1 MSIYWFTGQPG
12 AGKTTLAKEL
22 VKYLQ
27 TTQRGIHHVDGDN
40 LREIFEN
47 KDYSISGRKKNIDL
61 AQKIS
66 KFLSIKGN
74 DVVVSLVSPFKD
86 QRDQFKKEMMNVIEI
101 YVYTTEQRGREN
113 FHVLDYEP
121 PTENFIKIDTTN
133 KKIEESFIELIKM
146 IDL

>member
-27 TTQRGIHHVDGDN
+27 TTQRGVHHVDGDD

-74 DVVVSLVSPFKD
+74 DVVVSLVSPFKE
-86 QRDQFKKEMMNVIEI
+86 QRDQFKKEMMNVMEV
-101 YVYTTEQRGREN
+101 YVYTTEQRGREI
-113 FHVLDYEP
+113 FHVPDYEP

-133 KKIEESFIELIKM
+133 KKIDESFIELIKM